1 MAIRALK
8 GSAQV
13 IASPGHPKSYL
24 VFYFRKRGAV
34 EIPGYLD
41 LELIQL
47 MRSEARATVRR
58 LTRRE
63 MASVMSIICADNSRL
78 VGDFLRTL
86 ETAGV
91 LLPPLGH
98 VVDARAKGK
107 S

>member
-8 GSAQV
+8 GGTQV
-13 IASPGHPKSYL
+13 ITSSGHPESYL
-24 VFYFRKRGAV
+24 VFYFRKRGTV

-41 LELIQL
+41 LKLVQL
-47 MRSEARATVRR
+47 MRFEARPAIRCP
-58 LTRRE
+58 TRWE
-63 MASVMSIICADNSRL
+63 VASAMTIICADNSRL
-78 VGDFLRTL
+78 VGDFLWTL

-98 VVDARAKGK
+98 VVDARAKGN